1 VRAAGAFKLYIGG
14 RAIPGSQ
21 VLIGAL
27 VVVVLLV
34 VVVSSIAG
42 GGGGAAEAGAGD
54 AGYSASF
61 SAICNQA
68 KAGWDLVGDYQFSGG
83 TTPPGAILGGE
94 CALTPSSRA
103 ALSFV
108 LTFAS
113 CLSPAVASGRRAWVD
128 DEYGVTVD
136 GEGDFV
142 SLGPNSA
149 EGWAVDGDFTISFM
163 FTNQACRIPVRTAQ
177 PAASSPAQQPQP
189 QPQPPLAPPFPLPVR
204 PRQTKTRG
212 ADDLALGAGVL
223 RDALPGAGSVR
234 RGRLRRRLEL
244 QPQRRRQRR
253 HHHHDGLRQRLRR
266 PLVRLR

>member
-1 VRAAGAFKLYIGG
+1 M
-14 RAIPGSQ
+14 
-21 VLIGAL
+21 
-27 VVVVLLV
+27 VVLLV

-83 TTPPGAILGGE
+83 ATPPGAILGGE
-94 CALTPSSRA
+94 CARTPSRLRRVQPA
-103 ALSFV
+103 SFAHWREPETQGV
-108 LTFAS
+108 YQWSPTLTHWPLAS
-113 CLSPAVASGRRAWVD
+113 ERRAWVD

-177 PAASSPAQQPQP
+177 PSSSPAQQPQP

-223 RDALPGAGSVR
+223 RDALPGAGAVR

-244 QPQRRRQRR
+244 QPQRWRQRR
-253 HHHHDGLRQRLRR
+253 HHHHDGLRQRFRR
-266 PLVRLR
+266 PIVRLR

>member
-1 VRAAGAFKLYIGG
+1 MRAAGAFKLYIGG

-94 CALTPSSRA
+94 CARTPSRPRRCG
-103 ALSFV
+103 
-108 LTFAS
+108 
-113 CLSPAVASGRRAWVD
+113 CLHCFHSPACD
-128 DEYGVTVD
+128 
-136 GEGDFV
+136 
-142 SLGPNSA
+142 
-149 EGWAVDGDFTISFM
+149 
-163 FTNQACRIPVRTAQ
+163 
-177 PAASSPAQQPQP
+177 
-189 QPQPPLAPPFPLPVR
+189 
-204 PRQTKTRG
+204 
-212 ADDLALGAGVL
+212 
-223 RDALPGAGSVR
+223 
-234 RGRLRRRLEL
+234 
-244 QPQRRRQRR
+244 
-253 HHHHDGLRQRLRR
+253 
-266 PLVRLR
+266 